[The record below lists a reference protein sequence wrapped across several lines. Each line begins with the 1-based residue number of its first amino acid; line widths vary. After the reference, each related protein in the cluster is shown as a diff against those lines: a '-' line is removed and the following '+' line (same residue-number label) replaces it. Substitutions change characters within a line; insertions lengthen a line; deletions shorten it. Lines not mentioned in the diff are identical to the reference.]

1 MSKQTLNAKVRTASG
16 KTAAKKLRQVGSIPA
31 VMYNEKGESTML
43 EVNEVEFNK
52 IWRTVTPTTSIN
64 LVVDGKEHLAL
75 IKDTEYN
82 IRTDKVLHADFFVPA
97 ADEKLVMNI
106 KVHYSGTPAG
116 VLKGGFKKERN
127 NQIKIKAAIADLPE
141 TIVADISKINVSEAL
156 RVKDLELS
164 KNVASPSAL
173 ASSLSSTQMSIPL
186 ASACRM
192 PTSVC
197 VPIRWR

>member
-1 MSKQTLNAKVRTASG
+1 MSKQTLNAKVRTVSG
-16 KTAAKKLRQVGSIPA
+16 KTAAKKLREVGSIPA
-31 VMYNEKGESTML
+31 VMYNDKGESTML

-141 TIVADISKINVSEAL
+141 TIIADISKINVSEAL

-164 KNVASPSAL
+164 KNVEVLTDKELPLVTVSPA
-173 ASSLSSTQMSIPL
+173 
-186 ASACRM
+186 R
-192 PTSVC
+192 
-197 VPIRWR
+197 

>member
-1 MSKQTLNAKVRTASG
+1 MSKQTLNAKVRTVSG
-16 KTAAKKLRQVGSIPA
+16 KTAAKKLREVGSIPA
-31 VMYNEKGESTML
+31 VMYNDKGEATML

-52 IWRTVTPTTSIN
+52 IWRTVTPSTSIN
-64 LVVDGKEHLAL
+64 LVVDGKENLAL

-141 TIVADISKINVSEAL
+141 TIIADISKINVSEAL

-164 KNVASPSAL
+164 KNVEVLTDKELPLVTVSPA
-173 ASSLSSTQMSIPL
+173 
-186 ASACRM
+186 R
-192 PTSVC
+192 
-197 VPIRWR
+197 

>member
-1 MSKQTLNAKVRTASG
+1 MSKQTLNAKVRTVSG
-16 KTAAKKLRQVGSIPA
+16 KTAAKKLREVGSIPA
-31 VMYNEKGESTML
+31 VMYNDKGEATML

-64 LVVDGKEHLAL
+64 LVVDGKENLAL

-82 IRTDKVLHADFFVPA
+82 IRTDRVLHADFFVPA

-127 NQIKIKAAIADLPE
+127 NQIKVKAAIADLPE
-141 TIVADISKINVSEAL
+141 TIIADISKINVSEAL
-156 RVKDLELS
+156 RVKDLDLG
-164 KNVASPSAL
+164 KNVEVLTDKELPLVTVSPA
-173 ASSLSSTQMSIPL
+173 
-186 ASACRM
+186 R
-192 PTSVC
+192 
-197 VPIRWR
+197 

>member
-31 VMYNEKGESTML
+31 VMYNDKGESTML
-43 EVNEVEFNK
+43 EINEVEFNK
-52 IWRTVTPTTSIN
+52 IWRTITPSTSIN
-64 LVVDGKEHLAL
+64 LVVDGKENLAL

-164 KNVASPSAL
+164 KNVEVLTDKELPLVTVSPA
-173 ASSLSSTQMSIPL
+173 
-186 ASACRM
+186 R
-192 PTSVC
+192 
-197 VPIRWR
+197 

>member
-16 KTAAKKLRQVGSIPA
+16 KAAAKRLRQVGSIPA
-31 VMYNEKGESTML
+31 VMYNDKGEATML

-52 IWRTVTPTTSIN
+52 IWRSVTPTTSIN

-127 NQIKIKAAIADLPE
+127 NQIKVKATIADLPE
-141 TIVADISKINVSEAL
+141 TIIADISKINVSEAL
-156 RVKDLELS
+156 RVKDLVLPDSVEVLTDKELPL
-164 KNVASPSAL
+164 VTVSPA
-173 ASSLSSTQMSIPL
+173 
-186 ASACRM
+186 R
-192 PTSVC
+192 
-197 VPIRWR
+197 

>member
-16 KTAAKKLRQVGSIPA
+16 KAAAKKLRQVGSIPA
-31 VMYNEKGESTML
+31 VMYNDKGEATML

-52 IWRTVTPTTSIN
+52 IWRSVTPTTSIN
-64 LVVDGKEHLAL
+64 LVVDGKENLAL

-141 TIVADISKINVSEAL
+141 TIIADISKINVSEAL
-156 RVKDLELS
+156 RVKDLELPS
-164 KNVASPSAL
+164 SVEVLTDKELPLVTVSPA
-173 ASSLSSTQMSIPL
+173 
-186 ASACRM
+186 R
-192 PTSVC
+192 
-197 VPIRWR
+197 

>member
-1 MSKQTLNAKVRTASG
+1 MSKQTLNAKVRTVSG

-52 IWRTVTPTTSIN
+52 IWRTITPTTSIN
-64 LVVDGKEHLAL
+64 LVVDGKENLAL

-97 ADEKLVMNI
+97 ADEKLVMNV

-127 NQIKIKAAIADLPE
+127 NQIKVKAAIADLPE
-141 TIVADISKINVSEAL
+141 TIIADISKINVSEAL
-156 RVKDLELS
+156 RVKDLDLG
-164 KNVASPSAL
+164 KNVEVLTDKELPLVTVSPA
-173 ASSLSSTQMSIPL
+173 
-186 ASACRM
+186 R
-192 PTSVC
+192 
-197 VPIRWR
+197 

>member
-31 VMYNEKGESTML
+31 VMYNDKGESTML
-43 EVNEVEFNK
+43 EINEVEFNK
-52 IWRTVTPTTSIN
+52 IWRTITPSTSIN
-64 LVVDGKEHLAL
+64 LVVDGKENLAL

-97 ADEKLVMNI
+97 ADEKLVMKV
-106 KVHYSGTPAG
+106 KVHFTGTPAG

-127 NQIKIKAAIADLPE
+127 NQIKVKACIADLPE

-156 RVKDLELS
+156 RVKDLVLD
-164 KNVASPSAL
+164 KNVEVLTDKELPLVTVSPA
-173 ASSLSSTQMSIPL
+173 
-186 ASACRM
+186 R
-192 PTSVC
+192 
-197 VPIRWR
+197 

>member
-16 KTAAKKLRQVGSIPA
+16 KTAAKRLRQVGSIPA
-31 VMYNEKGESTML
+31 VMYNDKGEATML
-43 EVNEVEFNK
+43 EINEVEFNK
-52 IWRTVTPTTSIN
+52 IWRTITPTTSIN
-64 LVVDGKEHLAL
+64 LVVDGKENLAL

-82 IRTDKVLHADFFVPA
+82 IRTDKVLHADLFVPA

-156 RVKDLELS
+156 RVKDLVLD
-164 KNVASPSAL
+164 KNVEVLTDKELPLVTVSPA
-173 ASSLSSTQMSIPL
+173 
-186 ASACRM
+186 R
-192 PTSVC
+192 
-197 VPIRWR
+197 

>member
-1 MSKQTLNAKVRTASG
+1 MSKQTLNAKVRTVSG

-75 IKDTEYN
+75 IKDTENN

-164 KNVASPSAL
+164 KNVEVLTDKELPLVTVSPA
-173 ASSLSSTQMSIPL
+173 
-186 ASACRM
+186 R
-192 PTSVC
+192 
-197 VPIRWR
+197 

>member
-156 RVKDLELS
+156 RVKDLELG
-164 KNVASPSAL
+164 KNVEVLTDKELPLVTVSPA
-173 ASSLSSTQMSIPL
+173 
-186 ASACRM
+186 R
-192 PTSVC
+192 
-197 VPIRWR
+197 

>member
-1 MSKQTLNAKVRTASG
+1 MSKQTLNVKVRTVSG
-16 KTAAKKLRQVGSIPA
+16 KTAAKKLREVGSIPA
-31 VMYNEKGESTML
+31 VMYNDKGEATML

-52 IWRTVTPTTSIN
+52 IWRTVTPSTSIN
-64 LVVDGKEHLAL
+64 LVVDGKENLAL

-127 NQIKIKAAIADLPE
+127 NQIKVKAAIADLPE
-141 TIVADISKINVSEAL
+141 TIIADISKINVSEAL
-156 RVKDLELS
+156 RVKDLELP
-164 KNVASPSAL
+164 ASVEVL
-173 ASSLSSTQMSIPL
+173 TDKELPL
-186 ASACRM
+186 VTVSPAR
-192 PTSVC
+192 
-197 VPIRWR
+197 